1 MLTTARLFSLLSE
14 FVVLL
19 LGALLVFIAL
29 TRPVGLPAR
38 PLALILVGIFFMYMA
53 VRAWMRRE
61 PSAVRSQTH
70 IRAGSLVLV
79 GLLILA
85 ITILP
90 LRFANLL
97 LGLAGCVLLL
107 RGLLGAVL
115 IARQS

>member
-1 MLTTARLFSLLSE
+1 
-14 FVVLL
+14 
-19 LGALLVFIAL
+19 
-29 TRPVGLPAR
+29 
-38 PLALILVGIFFMYMA
+38 
-53 VRAWMRRE
+53 MRRE
-61 PSAVRSQTH
+61 PSSVRSQTH

-85 ITILP
+85 ITVLP

-115 IARQS
+115 IGRQS

>member
-1 MLTTARLFSLLSE
+1 MLTTAKLFSLFSE

-19 LGALLVFIAL
+19 LGGLLIFIAL

-38 PLALILVGIFFMYMA
+38 PLALVLVGVLLMYMA
-53 VRAWMRRE
+53 MRAWMRRE

-79 GLLILA
+79 GLLILG
-85 ITILP
+85 ITLLP

-107 RGLLGAVL
+107 RGLLGSVV
-115 IARQS
+115 IVRQS